1 MQDGFDPRNVIRI
14 PESGK
19 GILACEQAL
28 QGAPAAERESLQLRL
43 WNLNICI
50 QKVDAKCW
58 LAEMT
63 LAMTSLPLA
72 RVFQCLFTFARLVE
86 IRQFSWQGATGEL
99 EVEFKFQRH
108 SCIIYSPSFSPVN
121 LHRSKPLISLVPFN
135 LHFHCFQGSG
145 HCYVTIPVVF
155 PANQKQ
161 SFK

>member
-1 MQDGFDPRNVIRI
+1 MLIGGHDISYDVVTLGTCFSMFVYIR
-14 PESGK
+14 
-19 GILACEQAL
+19 
-28 QGAPAAERESLQLRL
+28 
-43 WNLNICI
+43 
-50 QKVDAKCW
+50 
-58 LAEMT
+58 
-63 LAMTSLPLA
+63 
-72 RVFQCLFTFARLVE
+72 
-86 IRQFSWQGATGEL
+86 ATGGNQTVQLTGSHREL

-135 LHFHCFQGSG
+135 LHFLCFQGSG